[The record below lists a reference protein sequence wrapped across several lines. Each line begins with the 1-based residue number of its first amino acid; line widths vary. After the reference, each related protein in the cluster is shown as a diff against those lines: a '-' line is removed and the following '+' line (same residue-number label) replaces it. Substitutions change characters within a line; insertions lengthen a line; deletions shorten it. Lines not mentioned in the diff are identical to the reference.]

1 VAKPEL
7 TNSDIAEL
15 LAIEAETAKYPLKR
29 ALRRASRTAFLWPD
43 EVAEVLKRG
52 DSLKVLPSIGPFLEK
67 QIRRWL
73 EERPRVPERPPLR
86 KQFFSYA
93 EAQKILSHRP
103 DWKKDVRGDLQMHTE
118 WSDGSGTVRQ
128 MAETANKAHVNRPL
142 LARR

>member
-73 EERPRVPERPPLR
+73 EERPRVPERPPLT
-86 KQFFSYA
+86 Q
-93 EAQKILSHRP
+93 
-103 DWKKDVRGDLQMHTE
+103 
-118 WSDGSGTVRQ
+118 VRQ
-128 MAETANKAHVNRPL
+128 F
-142 LARR
+142 AR